1 MWNLPW
7 REYAEEF
14 SSAKAR
20 MQQNS
25 SALQAGV
32 LLKISCHCYH
42 GPIDKKMD
50 FSQKIA
56 RDFLGR

>member
-1 MWNLPW
+1 VSVAAFDRPSQKERLWVWSLPW

-25 SALQAGV
+25 SSFHAV
-32 LLKISCHCYH
+32 LLRVIRA
-42 GPIDKKMD
+42 IVIMTR
-50 FSQKIA
+50 F
-56 RDFLGR
+56 